1 MRESKKNACNDFV
14 SIAGVSCSLSIVEN
28 PVVQNQL
35 LAVPKKII
43 DKQKQDTGKVKSIFL
58 PHSLY
63 DDEEWH
69 LQFVHD
75 SLVSKRII
83 NKF

>member
-43 DKQKQDTGKVKSIFL
+43 DKQCVIILRPKIGFLRPYTKEEKSGVFI
-58 PHSLY
+58 
-63 DDEEWH
+63 
-69 LQFVHD
+69 
-75 SLVSKRII
+75 
-83 NKF
+83 

>member
-1 MRESKKNACNDFV
+1 MPP
-14 SIAGVSCSLSIVEN
+14 EN
-28 PVVQNQL
+28 VVKILINQY
-35 LAVPKKII
+35 PQIGIDYKKII